1 MGRIKTSVEEK
12 EKVINDVINAFEEK
26 KKEECGYGDDFYN
39 ERIALINKEKD
50 LDKKYKKACKFN
62 NMYELNIEVRKSD
75 RFGESKK
82 DSKEESKKDNKETNE
97 VITKDNEKFIDD
109 CLAAENSIVVNSNS
123 DIIEALKPQFDNN
136 ETSEEKV
143 ITSTRISQK
152 VVSRIEVDL
161 VKEAIKIGVRMF
173 YASFFSNEDKD
184 MKMVGYKNNYVDVY
198 YIKSV
203 GLIEVINNK

>member
-26 KKEECGYGDDFYN
+26 MKEESGYGDSFYN

-62 NMYELNIEVRKSD
+62 NLYKLNVEVKKSD

-82 DSKEESKKDNKETNE
+82 ESKEESKKDNKDTNE

-109 CLAAENSIVVNSNS
+109 CLDAENSIVVNSNS
-123 DIIEALKPQFDNN
+123 DIIEASKPQIVNN
-136 ETSEEKV
+136 KTSEENGLISPKTCSKV
-143 ITSTRISQK
+143 HSK
-152 VVSRIEVDL
+152 IEVDL
-161 VKEAIKIGVRMF
+161 VKEAIKMGVRLF
-173 YASFFSNEDKD
+173 YASFFSDEDKD
-184 MKMVGYKNNYVDVY
+184 MKMVGYKNNFVDVY